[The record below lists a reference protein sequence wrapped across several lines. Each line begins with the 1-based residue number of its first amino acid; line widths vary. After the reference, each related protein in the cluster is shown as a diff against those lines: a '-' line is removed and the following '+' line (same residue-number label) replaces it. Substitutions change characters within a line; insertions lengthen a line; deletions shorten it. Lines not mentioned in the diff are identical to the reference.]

1 MNIDV
6 AWVIGLATAAI
17 HLLGIFTALH
27 AVMYARTAQGATAWA
42 VSLLS
47 VPEVT
52 LPLYWIFGRNKFQ
65 GYVKARRAG
74 GTPVEQILQSH
85 REHFSSPAPLTDED
99 RGYAQVLERL
109 GRFPFSG
116 YNRTRLLIDG
126 EATFDSLFRGIEEA
140 RKYVLLQ
147 FFIIRDDRL
156 GRELQELLLRK
167 AGEGVSIRL
176 LYDNIGT
183 RDLPEDYLDRLRRAG
198 VEVGVF
204 KSTRGRGN
212 RFQINFRNH
221 RKIVVVDGKL
231 AFVGG
236 LNVGEEYM
244 GRNPAFGR
252 WRDTFLEV
260 EGPAVQFVQIA
271 FVEDWHWATRKVP
284 GLEWEAKKAPGGNK
298 NVLVL
303 PTGPADQVE
312 SCALFFS
319 ETINRARE
327 RVWIASPYFVPDSQ
341 IMTSLQL
348 AAMRGV
354 DVRIMLPGK
363 PDHLL
368 VYLSSFSFI
377 EQVEPSGVK
386 FYRYGG
392 GFLHQ
397 KVILVDDHIAGVGTA
412 NLDNRSFRLNF
423 EITMVVL
430 DREFNGEVAMMM
442 EEDFR
447 LCRTVSADE
456 YTSRPFWFKL
466 AVQSSRLLAPIQ

>member
-1 MNIDV
+1 VNVDI
-6 AWVIGLATAAI
+6 AWIVGLAAAAI
-17 HLLGIFTALH
+17 HILGIFTALH
-27 AVMYARTAQGATAWA
+27 AVMHARTAQGATAWA

-47 VPEVT
+47 LPEVT
-52 LPLYWIFGRNKFQ
+52 LPLYWMFGRSKFQ

-74 GTPVEQILQSH
+74 GGTVEQILKSY
-85 REHFSSPAPLTDED
+85 RERFTSPAILTEDD

-116 YNRTRLLIDG
+116 YNRTRLLVDG
-126 EATFDSLFRGIEEA
+126 EATFDAVFRGIERA
-140 RKYVLLQ
+140 RDYILLQ

-167 AGEGVSIRL
+167 AGEGVRILL
-176 LYDNIGT
+176 LYDNIGS
-183 RDLPEDYLDRLRRAG
+183 RSLPEAYLDRLRQAG
-198 VEVGVF
+198 VRVSVF

-221 RKIVVVDGKL
+221 RKIVIVDGRL
-231 AFVGG
+231 ALVGG
-236 LNVGEEYM
+236 LNVGDEYM
-244 GRNPAFGR
+244 GRNSAFGR
-252 WRDTFLEV
+252 WRDTFIEV
-260 EGPAVQFVQIA
+260 EGPSVQFVQIA
-271 FVEDWHWATRKVP
+271 FVEDWYWANRKVP
-284 GLEWEAKKAPGGNK
+284 RLEWEAKKASGGSR

-303 PTGPADQVE
+303 PTGPADRIE
-312 SCALFFS
+312 TCALFFS
-319 ETINRARE
+319 ETINRARR

-377 EQVEPSGVK
+377 EQVGPSGVK
-386 FYRYGG
+386 FFRYGG

-397 KVILVDDHIAGVGTA
+397 KVILADNHIAGVGTA

-430 DREFNGEVAMMM
+430 DREFNAEVAAMM

-447 LCRTVSADE
+447 LCRAVGAEE
-456 YTSRPFWFKL
+456 YARRPFWFKM
-466 AVQSSRLLAPIQ
+466 AVQASRLLAPIQ